1 MTVDWMKAVKEQE
14 PGALPGGQA
23 GGVRRRPWE
32 AGQDRISRGAPCAIQ
47 AWAPKDERTAPPAAM
62 IAIHQIQLAAPALGL
77 GTTFTGSINTAS
89 QAYPPLIEALG
100 IPAGYMAHGTSV
112 IGYPAEKY
120 QRVPARKPSDVIW
133 H

>member
-1 MTVDWMKAVKEQE
+1 
-14 PGALPGGQA
+14 
-23 GGVRRRPWE
+23 
-32 AGQDRISRGAPCAIQ
+32 
-47 AWAPKDERTAPPAAM
+47 M

-77 GTTFTGSINTAS
+77 GTSFTGSINTAS

-100 IPAGYMAHGTSV
+100 IPAGSMPYGTFV

-120 QRVPARKPSDVIW
+120 QRIPTRRPVDVVW